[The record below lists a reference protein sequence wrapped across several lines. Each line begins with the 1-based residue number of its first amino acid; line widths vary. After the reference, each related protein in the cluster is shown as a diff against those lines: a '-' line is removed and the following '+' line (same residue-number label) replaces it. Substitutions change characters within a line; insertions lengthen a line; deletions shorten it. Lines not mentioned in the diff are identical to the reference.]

1 MDNIEALKK
10 KIKVCNIISIAALIL
25 IVVCIIAEYVIA
37 QFAEDKGAVV
47 DILNGIGY
55 FCNVLPIVVMAP
67 VFFRVNFKNKLSA
80 ELKKKEG

>member
-1 MDNIEALKK
+1 M
-10 KIKVCNIISIAALIL
+10 
-25 IVVCIIAEYVIA
+25 IA

-67 VFFRVNFKNKLSA
+67 LFFRVNFKNKLSA